1 MRYEKKLNI
10 EKRSREEALKLLQKD
25 AELWQK
31 FCLLPQK
38 YREELILF
46 YMGEQGLRTTY
57 DTVFKHIFSP
67 ERNKERIE
75 DFISSILGEPVKIV
89 RVLQHEGIQMQE
101 KGAFVIMDVVVQ
113 LADGRYLNVEMQKI
127 GYRFPA
133 ERTDCYLADLVM
145 RQYNDLKR
153 EKGRNFDF
161 RDLSKV
167 MSIVIM
173 EQSSRPFRQGQDFY
187 IHRGKVKYDSGIRL
201 DGLFENIYVSLD
213 TYKNIFH
220 TRNKITDRKEAWLLF
235 LSSTDLRDILEV
247 CEYAPEFIPIYEEVF
262 EFGKDVKEFVSTF
275 SDSLR
280 ETDRNAERLMVEEL
294 QEELRQK
301 DKSHEKELRQ
311 KDKDHEQELRQKD
324 KDHEQELRQKD
335 KDHEQE
341 LKELRLELAQLKS
354 KK

>member
-10 EKRSREEALKLLQKD
+10 EKRSREEALELLQQD
-25 AELWQK
+25 VELWQK

-153 EKGRNFDF
+153 EKGRNFNF
-161 RDLSKV
+161 RNLSKV

-173 EQSSRPFRQGQDFY
+173 EQSSRPFRQKQDFY

-220 TRNKITDRKEAWLLF
+220 
-235 LSSTDLRDILEV
+235 
-247 CEYAPEFIPIYEEVF
+247 
-262 EFGKDVKEFVSTF
+262 
-275 SDSLR
+275 
-280 ETDRNAERLMVEEL
+280 
-294 QEELRQK
+294 
-301 DKSHEKELRQ
+301 
-311 KDKDHEQELRQKD
+311 
-324 KDHEQELRQKD
+324 
-335 KDHEQE
+335 
-341 LKELRLELAQLKS
+341 
-354 KK
+354 

>member
-1 MRYEKKLNI
+1 MKCEKKLNI
-10 EKRSREEALKLLQKD
+10 ERRSREEALELLQQD

-89 RVLQHEGIQMQE
+89 WVLQHEGIQMQ
-101 KGAFVIMDVVVQ
+101 KAAFVIMDVVVQ

-145 RQYNDLKR
+145 RQYNELKR

-161 RDLSKV
+161 RNLSKV

-173 EQSSRPFRQGQDFY
+173 EQSSRPFRQKQDFY

-220 TRNKITDRKEAWLLF
+220 TKNKITEKKEAWLLF
-235 LSSTDLRDILEV
+235 LASTDLRDILEV

-280 ETDRNAERLMVEEL
+280 ETDRNAERLMVEEM
-294 QEELRQK
+294 QEELR
-301 DKSHEKELRQ
+301 ELRQ
-311 KDKDHEQELRQKD
+311 RVRQRDKAHEQELRQREK
-324 KDHEQELRQKD
+324 ELQELRR
-335 KDHEQE
+335 E
-341 LKELRLELAQLKS
+341 LKQLK
-354 KK
+354 KEK